1 MPRTSDKVVMQESDV
16 PFTHKVMKVLFY
28 IFGGLITLLAAII
41 AGGIT
46 CTMSYFAAIELK
58 IMEPQMY
65 VNPTLLYWSI
75 ACGVVVGGIVFTTIY
90 AKRYLGDKN
99 RLLQCS

>member
-16 PFTHKVMKVLFY
+16 PFTHKVAKVVFT
-28 IFGGLITLLAAII
+28 FSARSPLLATII
-41 AGGIT
+41 AGEIT
-46 CTMSYFAAIELK
+46 CTMSYFVAIELK

-65 VNPTLLYWSI
+65 VKLICLCCSI
-75 ACGVVVGGIVFTTIY
+75 VCGVVVCGIVFTTIY